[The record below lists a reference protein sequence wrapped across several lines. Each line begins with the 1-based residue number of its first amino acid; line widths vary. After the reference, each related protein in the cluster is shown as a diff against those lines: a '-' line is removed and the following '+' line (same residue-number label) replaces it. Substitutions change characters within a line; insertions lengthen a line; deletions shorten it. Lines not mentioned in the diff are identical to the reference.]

1 MWLFCIHVSCLKSLD
16 SKITKNIRNSCGGA
30 WNSERRIA
38 QYYCKLT
45 TLFFGSP
52 ILEKLACKP
61 CLGTCSWQPCLGT
74 CSHAWELGALFLE
87 PLLVNLFLRTLPG
100 NLVLRTLLG
109 NLFPGPLL
117 GNLGTWL
124 GNFPGNLACKPV
136 PGKFDWKSCSWGGCR
151 PQAYVR
157 LRKNVPKQVSKK
169 RLPSRYPGRGSQA
182 RLNS

>member
-1 MWLFCIHVSCLKSLD
+1 M
-16 SKITKNIRNSCGGA
+16 
-30 WNSERRIA
+30 
-38 QYYCKLT
+38 
-45 TLFFGSP
+45 
-52 ILEKLACKP
+52 
-61 CLGTCSWQPCLGT
+61 
-74 CSHAWELGALFLE
+74 E

-124 GNFPGNLACKPV
+124 GNFPGNLACEPV

-157 LRKNVPKQVSKK
+157 LGKNVPKQVSKK
-169 RLPSRYPGRGSQA
+169 RLPSKRFPSKAKFLGTACKYGSQKRFPSKVHGTVSKQSSKQEQA
-182 RLNS
+182 SQEQVLKQAFPERAGSPAKFPGASVPRETCLRTSF